1 MLTLRTLGGLSVLRG
16 AIPLEGAAAQPR
28 RLALLAR
35 VAVTGSRGLGRAAP
49 MAQLWPDADEEHARR
64 ALNQLV
70 YAVRRDFGDDVFTG
84 ANELRLNPDVMT
96 SDVGAFIDAL
106 AQDDWECAVTLYKG
120 PFLDGFHLGDAP
132 EYDRWADEQRDAL
145 AREYTRALTK
155 LAGAAAQRGDPA
167 AEVEWLRRLAAADR
181 HDSRIALRLMQ
192 ALSAAGDRAG
202 ALRHAQIHEAIVRAE
217 LGVDAGPAVAALVD
231 RLRGESAS
239 SSSAPRSSPPQG
251 TPQMNRDMH
260 PAPAIA
266 VGAGATPP
274 ARARRRIVRRLAS
287 VGLPVATAAALAGWI
302 ALRTPHI
309 AGLAAAGHRDWVVV
323 SGVSDAGGDPS
334 FDRAVSLALT
344 TGLDQSPRV
353 AVMPGSRIDETL
365 VRMRRVPGTG
375 ILDEST
381 AREVAR
387 RDGARLVV
395 VPAVARA
402 DSGYVLTARII
413 DPITDSTL
421 AAELTRAT
429 NSSGVLDALDKLS
442 RALRRDFGESV
453 WSLATESVPLPEA
466 TTRSLGALENY
477 AAGQRAFGLRHDVEA
492 EELWK
497 AALQQDSDFA
507 MAHADLGGLYYWY
520 ENRRPQGDTEFARA
534 SALLDRLPEGER
546 MLIRARIAGWRGDR
560 LGAVHI
566 YREYLL
572 QYPGDRAV
580 LFQLGYNAMRG
591 HEYADARDAF
601 TRLAAVDSASYGV
614 WVNIATVDRALGD
627 FPAALV
633 AYHRAFALYPDAATT
648 GNMNNEY
655 GAAYV
660 GLGMLDSAEQVFR
673 TMLPYGGVQERDGYQ
688 SLAFLAMWRGRYA
701 AALSY
706 IDSALVVDRALNDA
720 SGAARRVLFAA
731 QLEYALGAR
740 RAARKALASF
750 DSLFRR
756 TYLEPTLLM
765 WAGRLAARDGDAARA
780 TVLMDSLERRAHLDS
795 PEDRASLSMMRGEM
809 SLLDGRMHDARE
821 PLAVA
826 AALEPT
832 EYFRE
837 AAAHGAFSDSDFAAA
852 SRLYGDLA
860 RDRACCY
867 EGSEF
872 VRVAP
877 YWVGRAEEA
886 QQHRDAAAHAYR
898 TFVDKW
904 SDADTALILLR
915 DARRRLLALAR

>member
-1 MLTLRTLGGLSVLRG
+1 MV
-16 AIPLEGAAAQPR
+16 
-28 RLALLAR
+28 
-35 VAVTGSRGLGRAAP
+35 
-49 MAQLWPDADEEHARR
+49 QLWPDADEEHARR

-70 YAVRRDFGDDVFTG
+70 YALRRDLGDDVFTE

-96 SDVGAFIDAL
+96 SDVGAFNDAL
-106 AQDDWECAVTLYKG
+106 DRGDWECAVNAYKG
-120 PFLDGFHLGDAP
+120 PFLDGFHLAEAP

-145 AREYTRALTK
+145 AREHARALTK
-155 LAGAAAQRGDPA
+155 LADAAAHRGDPA
-167 AEVEWLRRLAAADR
+167 AEVEWLRRMAAADR

-192 ALSAAGDRAG
+192 SLAAAGDRAG

-217 LGVDAGPAVAALVD
+217 LGVDAGPAVSALVD
-231 RLRGESAS
+231 RLRGESALP
-239 SSSAPRSSPPQG
+239 SAPRSSPAHG
-251 TPQMNRDMH
+251 TEQVNGDAPPAAATEIDAGAAQA
-260 PAPAIA
+260 APA
-266 VGAGATPP
+266 
-274 ARARRRIVRRLAS
+274 RRPRVRLVWAI
-287 VGLPVATAAALAGWI
+287 GLAAAVVASAGWF
-302 ALRTPHI
+302 ALRTPRLPGVG
-309 AGLAAAGHRDWVVV
+309 ALGARDWVVV
-323 SGVSDAGGDPS
+323 SDVSDAGGDGS

-353 AVMPGSRIDETL
+353 AVMPVSRIDETL
-365 VRMRRVPGTG
+365 VRMRRAPATA
-375 ILDEST
+375 ILDEGT

-402 DSGYVLTARII
+402 DSGYVLTARVI

-421 AAELTRAT
+421 AAEMTRAS
-429 NSSGVLDALDKLS
+429 NSTGVLDALDKLS

-477 AAGQRAFGLRHDVEA
+477 AAGQRAFGLRHEADA

-497 AALQQDSDFA
+497 AALAQDSDFA
-507 MAHADLGGLYYWY
+507 MVHAELGGLYYWY
-520 ENRRPQGDTEFARA
+520 ENRRPEGNAEFARA
-534 SALLDRLPEGER
+534 LALLDRLPDGER

-560 LGAVHI
+560 LGAVRI

-572 QYPGDRAV
+572 QYPDDRDA

-591 HEYADARDAF
+591 HEYADARAAF
-601 TRLAAVDSASYGV
+601 TRLAAVDSDSYGV
-614 WVNIATVDRALGD
+614 FVNIATVDRSLGD
-627 FPAALV
+627 FRAALV
-633 AYHRAFALYPDAATT
+633 AYHWAFALYPDAATA

-655 GAAYV
+655 GATYV
-660 GLGMLDSAEQVFR
+660 SLGMLDSAERVYR
-673 TMLPYGGVQERDGYQ
+673 TMLPHAGAQQRDGYQ

-706 IDSALVVDRALNDA
+706 VDSALVVDRALGNRA
-720 SGAARRVLFAA
+720 GAARRLLFAA
-731 QLEYALGAR
+731 QLDYALGSR
-740 RAARKALASF
+740 RAARQALTSF
-750 DSLFRR
+750 DSLFRQ
-756 TYLEPTLLM
+756 TYLEPMLLL

-780 TVLMDSLERRAHLDS
+780 TVLMDSLRQRANLDS
-795 PEDRASLSMMRGEM
+795 PEDRAILSMMRGEM
-809 SLLDGRMHDARE
+809 ALLGGRMQEARE
-821 PLAVA
+821 PFAVA

-837 AAAHGAFSDSDFAAA
+837 AAAHGAFSDSDFAVAA
-852 SRLYGDLA
+852 QLYGDLG

-877 YWVGRAEEA
+877 YWQGRAEEA
-886 QQHRDAAAHAYR
+886 RQHREAAAQAYR
-898 TFVDKW
+898 SFVDNW
-904 SDADTALILLR
+904 PDADTALILVR
-915 DARRRLLALAR
+915 DAHRRLLALAK

>member
-1 MLTLRTLGGLSVLRG
+1 M
-16 AIPLEGAAAQPR
+16 
-28 RLALLAR
+28 
-35 VAVTGSRGLGRAAP
+35 TGSRGLGRAAP

-84 ANELRLNPDVMT
+84 ANELRINPDVMT
-96 SDVGAFIDAL
+96 SDVGAFTDAL
-106 AQDDWECAVTLYKG
+106 DEGDWECAVTVYKG
-120 PFLDGFHLGDAP
+120 PFLDGFHLAEAP

-145 AREYTRALTK
+145 VREYARALTK
-155 LAGAAAQRGDPA
+155 LADAEAQRGDPA

-231 RLRGESAS
+231 RLRSESAS
-239 SSSAPRSSPPQG
+239 SPARSSPPHG
-251 TPQMNRDMH
+251 TQQMNGDTH
-260 PAPAIA
+260 PDAAAA
-266 VGAGATPP
+266 VDARATPP
-274 ARARRRIVRRLAS
+274 ARGRRRVVRRVAS
-287 VGLPVATAAALAGWI
+287 IGLPVAAAAAFAGWI
-302 ALRTPHI
+302 ALRAPHVP
-309 AGLAAAGHRDWVVV
+309 GLAAAGHRDWVVV
-323 SGVSDAGGDPS
+323 SDVADAGGDPS

-365 VRMRRVPGTG
+365 VRMRREPGTG
-375 ILDEST
+375 PLDEAT

-429 NSSGVLDALDKLS
+429 NSAGVLDALDKLS
-442 RALRRDFGESV
+442 RGLRRDFGESV

-477 AAGQRAFGLRHDVEA
+477 AEGQRAFGLRHEVEA

-497 AALQQDSDFA
+497 AALRQDSDFA

-520 ENRRPQGDTEFARA
+520 ENRRPQGDAEFARA
-534 SALLDRLPEGER
+534 VALLDRLPEGER

-560 LGAVHI
+560 SGAVHL

-572 QYPGDRAV
+572 QYPDDRAA

-591 HEYADARDAF
+591 HEYADARAAF
-601 TRLAAVDSASYGV
+601 TRLAVVDSASYGV
-614 WVNIATVDRALGD
+614 WVNMATVDRALGD
-627 FPAALV
+627 FRAALV
-633 AYHRAFALYPDAATT
+633 AYHRAFALYPDAATM

-655 GAAYV
+655 GATYV

-673 TMLPYGGVQERDGYQ
+673 TMLPNGGVQQRDGYQ
-688 SLAFLAMWRGRYA
+688 SLAFLAMWRGRYT

-706 IDSALVVDRALNDA
+706 VDSALVVDRALNDA
-720 SGAARRVLFAA
+720 SGAARHVLFVA
-731 QLEYALGAR
+731 QLDYALGAR
-740 RAARKALASF
+740 RDARKSLASF
-750 DSLFRR
+750 DSLFRQ

-780 TVLMDSLERRAHLDS
+780 TVMMDSLERRAHLDS

-809 SLLDGRMHDARE
+809 ALLSGRMQAARE
-821 PLAVA
+821 PFAVA
-826 AALEPT
+826 ASLEPT

-886 QQHRDAAAHAYR
+886 QQHRDAAALAYR
-898 TFVDKW
+898 TFVDSW

-915 DARRRLLALAR
+915 DARRRLLALAK

>member
-16 AIPLEGAAAQPR
+16 AIPLSGASTQPR

-35 VAVTGSRGLGRAAP
+35 VAVAGSRGLGRAAP

-84 ANELRLNPDVMT
+84 TNALRLNPDVMT
-96 SDVGAFIDAL
+96 SDVGAFTEAL
-106 AQDDWECAVTLYKG
+106 DQGDWARAVDLYKG
-120 PFLDGFHLGDAP
+120 PFLDGFHLADAP

-145 AREYTRALTK
+145 VHEYTRALSK
-155 LAGAAAQRGDPA
+155 LADAAAQRGDPA

-181 HDSRIALRLMQ
+181 HDSRIALRLMH
-192 ALSAAGDRAG
+192 ALSSAGDRAG
-202 ALRHAQIHEAIVRAE
+202 ALRHAQIHEAIVRSE
-217 LGVDAGPAVAALVD
+217 LGVDAGPAVAALVG
-231 RLRGESAS
+231 RLRSESA
-239 SSSAPRSSPPQG
+239 APRSSPPRG
-251 TPQMNRDMH
+251 TPRVGGDSH
-260 PAPAIA
+260 PDTAA
-266 VGAGATPP
+266 VAGA
-274 ARARRRIVRRLAS
+274 ARATSPRRRVVRPVVAI
-287 VGLPVATAAALAGWI
+287 GLAAATLAALGGWI
-302 ALRTPHI
+302 ALRTPHVP
-309 AGLAAAGHRDWVVV
+309 GVAAAGHRDWVVV
-323 SGVSDAGGDPS
+323 SDVADSGGDPR

-365 VRMRRVPGTG
+365 VRMRRVPGTVVF
-375 ILDEST
+375 DEAT

-413 DPITDSTL
+413 DPVTDSTL

-429 NSSGVLDALDKLS
+429 NSAGVLDALDNLS
-442 RALRRDFGESV
+442 RGLRRDFGESV

-466 TTRSLGALENY
+466 TTGSLSALENY
-477 AAGQRAFGLRHDVEA
+477 AAGERAFGLRHEVEA

-520 ENRRPQGDTEFARA
+520 ENRRPQGDAEFARA
-534 SALLDRLPEGER
+534 LALLDRLPEGER

-560 LGAVHI
+560 LGAVRI

-572 QYPGDRAV
+572 QYPDDREA

-601 TRLAAVDSASYGV
+601 TRLAGVDSASYGV

-627 FPAALV
+627 FRAALA
-633 AYHRAFALYPDAATT
+633 AYHRAFAVYPEAATT
-648 GNMNNEY
+648 GNMNNEF
-655 GAAYV
+655 GATYV
-660 GLGMLDSAEQVFR
+660 GLGMLDSAEHVFR
-673 TMLPYGGVQERDGYQ
+673 TMLPFGGVQQRDGYQ

-701 AALSY
+701 VALSD
-706 IDSALVVDRALNDA
+706 IDSALVVDRALNDE

-731 QLEYALGAR
+731 QLDYALGAR
-740 RAARKALASF
+740 RAARTAMASF

-756 TYLEPTLLM
+756 TYLEPALVM

-780 TVLMDSLERRAHLDS
+780 AVMMDSLERRAHPDS
-795 PEDRASLSMMRGEM
+795 PEDRASLSMMHGEM
-809 SLLDGRMHDARE
+809 AVLGGRIQEARE
-821 PLAVA
+821 RFAVA
-826 AALEPT
+826 AELDPT

-837 AAAHGAFSDSDFAAA
+837 AQAHGAFSDSDFVAA

-877 YWVGRAEEA
+877 YWVGRSEEA
-886 QQHRDAAAHAYR
+886 QQHRDAAAQAYR
-898 TFVDKW
+898 TFLDNW
-904 SDADTALILLR
+904 PDADTALVLLR
-915 DARRRLLALAR
+915 DAKRRLVALAK